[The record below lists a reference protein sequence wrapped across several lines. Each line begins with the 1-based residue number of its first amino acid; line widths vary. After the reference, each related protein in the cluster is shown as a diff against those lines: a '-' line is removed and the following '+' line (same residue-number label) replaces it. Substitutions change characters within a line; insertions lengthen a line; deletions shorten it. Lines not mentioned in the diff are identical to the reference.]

1 MPIPALRFYQSR
13 DRWGRCLRYE
23 QSLYRKGP
31 FLKLERAFF
40 IGINNRGCDLDNS
53 IGIITTQHAN
63 FDVEL
68 RLESGRLLGPLTLA
82 YETYGILNSDA
93 SNVILVTHAW
103 TGNAH
108 AAGIYTEE
116 DRKPGWWDNMIG
128 PGKVLDT
135 DRYFILCSNTIGSC
149 KGSTG
154 PTSIDPHTQRPYRLK
169 FPVLMVRDMVRAQ
182 KLLLD
187 HLGIKSLLSI
197 VGGSMGA
204 MQAIEWAI
212 HYPQMVRSIVP
223 IAGTGKT
230 SPMAISLNALAR
242 QAIYNDPLW
251 KKGNYQTEHPPADG
265 LALARAVGHISF
277 LSDQS
282 MQLKFD
288 RRFSVRDGM
297 FDFFGK
303 FEVERYLD
311 YNGKNFVDQFDTNSF
326 LYLAKALDLYNVS
339 WNFDSLTEA
348 LERISCQSLW
358 FAFTSDWL
366 YRPEQTEELVTE
378 LQRLNKTANYHL
390 IDSDYGHD
398 SFLVEPEKYIP
409 LLKEFLDQL
418 DS

>member
-1 MPIPALRFYQSR
+1 MEDSV
-13 DRWGRCLRYE
+13 
-23 QSLYRKGP
+23 
-31 FLKLERAFF
+31 
-40 IGINNRGCDLDNS
+40 GIV
-53 IGIITTQHAN
+53 TTQYAH

-82 YETYGILNSDA
+82 YETYGTLNADK

-108 AAGIYTEE
+108 AAGYHAED

-154 PTSIDPHTQRPYRLK
+154 PTTVNPRTKRPYRLN
-169 FPVLMVRDMVRAQ
+169 FPVIMVRDMVRAQ
-182 KLLLD
+182 KFLLD
-187 HLGIKSLLSI
+187 QLGITSLVSI

-212 HYPQMVRSIVP
+212 HYPDMVRSIVP

-230 SPMAISLNALAR
+230 SPMAIALNALAR
-242 QAIYNDPLW
+242 QAIFNDPLF
-251 KKGNYQTEHPPADG
+251 KKGNYHPEHPPADG

-277 LSDQS
+277 LSDAS
-282 MQLKFD
+282 MQLKFE

-303 FEVERYLD
+303 FEVERYLY
-311 YNGKNFVDQFDTNSF
+311 YNGRNFVDQFDTNAF
-326 LYLAKALDLYNVS
+326 LYLAKALDLYDVA
-339 WNFDSLTEA
+339 WNFDSLSEA
-348 LERISCQSLW
+348 LDRMSCPSLW
-358 FAFTSDWL
+358 FAFTS
-366 YRPEQTEELVTE
+366 
-378 LQRLNKTANYHL
+378 N
-390 IDSDYGHD
+390 
-398 SFLVEPEKYIP
+398 
-409 LLKEFLDQL
+409 
-418 DS
+418 

>member
-1 MPIPALRFYQSR
+1 M
-13 DRWGRCLRYE
+13 
-23 QSLYRKGP
+23 
-31 FLKLERAFF
+31 
-40 IGINNRGCDLDNS
+40 DNS
-53 IGIITTQHAN
+53 TGIVTTKYVD

-82 YETYGILNSDA
+82 YETYGKLNQDA

-108 AAGIYTEE
+108 AAGLHTEE

-128 PGKVLDT
+128 PEKVLDT

-154 PTSIDPHTQRPYRLK
+154 PTSINPRTQRPYRLS

-212 HYPQMVRSIVP
+212 HFPEMVRSIVP
-223 IAGTGKT
+223 IAGTGRT

-242 QAIYNDPLW
+242 QAVFNDPLW
-251 KKGNYQTEHPPADG
+251 KKGNYQLEHPPADG

-277 LSDQS
+277 LSDVS
-282 MQLKFD
+282 MQLKFE

-303 FEVERYLD
+303 FEIERYLD

-326 LYLAKALDLYNVS
+326 LYLAKALDLYDVT
-339 WNFDSLTEA
+339 WNFDSLSEA
-348 LERISCQSLW
+348 LERINCPSLW
-358 FAFTSDWL
+358 FAFSSDWL
-366 YRPEQTEELVTE
+366 YTPQQTEELVTE
-378 LQRLNKTANYHL
+378 LQRLNKTADYHL
-390 IDSDYGHD
+390 INSDYGHD

-409 LLKEFLDQL
+409 LLKTFLDQL
-418 DS
+418 D